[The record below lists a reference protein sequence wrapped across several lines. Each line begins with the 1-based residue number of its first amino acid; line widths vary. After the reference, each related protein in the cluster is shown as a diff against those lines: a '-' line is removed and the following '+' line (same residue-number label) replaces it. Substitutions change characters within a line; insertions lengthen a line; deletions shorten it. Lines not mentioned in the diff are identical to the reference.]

1 MRGLN
6 PQERGQSTYSAV
18 QLLYD
23 QWMLIRPYR
32 TKFIFA
38 SLSRLIGDVVWLYP
52 PIALAGA
59 ITFLSSYH
67 TGSSLEPLY
76 LIFILWFGAA
86 VVRTVSQL
94 TAKRF
99 GYEVGQRAATD
110 ASFQT
115 TKHLTKLDI
124 EWHEQEHSGNKL
136 KRIHNAELGTIT
148 LNYLWFNSMIEIMV
162 NIVGVVWILST
173 IDLFFAGY
181 VAVFLILFFSLARYF
196 IPRAAAASLEV
207 NKQEEVIQGT
217 LFEIVA
223 NIRTVKILGA
233 AKALLAQLTLGYV
246 EFVRRVQIRIWRN
259 QSRVYFLAWF
269 AESFRIGGVVII
281 GWGIVEGQYEVG
293 FIILFYQFFSKVWE
307 SISELANNIQE
318 FMNARYAIERRRAMQ
333 LEPVRIDTVEG
344 KGAHPEEWRVL
355 HLRDVSF
362 SYGGN
367 GALHAI
373 TFDVKRG
380 EKIGIV
386 GLSGAGKST
395 LFKLL
400 LKERE
405 DFTGAIQFDETPIQS
420 IERESYFMHVSAVLQ
435 DTEVFN
441 LTLRDNISISGDSS
455 QEQLDRALEIA
466 HITDFVHKLPKGL
479 DTIIGEK
486 GIRLSGG
493 ERQRLGIARAI
504 YKAPQLLLLDEAT
517 SHLDSESEEKIRD
530 SLAHFFENVTAIV
543 VAHRLST
550 IRAMDKILVIEGG
563 QLVEAGSFDDLY
575 QKHGRFFELWEKQK
589 L

>member
-1 MRGLN
+1 M
-6 PQERGQSTYSAV
+6 T
-18 QLLYD
+18 
-23 QWMLIRPYR
+23 RPYR
-32 TKFIFA
+32 LKFIFA
-38 SLSRLIGDVVWLYP
+38 SIARLVGDVVWLYP
-52 PIALAGA
+52 PVALAGV
-59 ITFLSSYH
+59 ITFLSAY
-67 TGSSLEPLY
+67 GAGQSLSPLY
-76 LIFILWFGAA
+76 VIFALWLGASL
-86 VVRTVSQL
+86 VRTLSQL
-94 TAKRF
+94 TAKRL
-99 GYEVGQRAATD
+99 GYEVGQRVATD

-115 TKHLTKLDI
+115 TEHLTKLDI

-136 KRIHNAELGTIT
+136 KRIHNAEQGTVT

-162 NIVGVVWILST
+162 NIVGVIWILST

-181 VAVFLILFFSLARYF
+181 VAIFLVLFFALARYF

-233 AKALLAQLTLGYV
+233 ARALLEKLHLGYV

-269 AESFRIGGVVII
+269 AELFRICGVGII
-281 GWGIVEGQYEVG
+281 VYGLLHGTYEIG
-293 FIILFYQFFSKVWE
+293 FIMLFYMFFGKVWE
-307 SISELANNIQE
+307 SIGELANNVQE
-318 FMNARYAIERRRAMQ
+318 FTNARYAIERRRAMQ
-333 LEPVRIDTVEG
+333 QEPIRIDITEG
-344 KGAHPEEWRVL
+344 KVRHPENWRML
-355 HLRDVSF
+355 HVRDVSF

-367 GALHAI
+367 GALSNI
-373 TFDVKRG
+373 SFDVKRG

-405 DFTGAIQFDETPIQS
+405 DFTGEILFDDTPIQT
-420 IERESYFMHVSAVLQ
+420 IERESYFNHVSAVLQ

-441 LTLRDNISISGDSS
+441 LTLAENIGISGATS
-455 QEQLDRALEIA
+455 QEHLDRALEIA
-466 HITDFVHKLPKGL
+466 HVTDFLHKLPNGL

-493 ERQRLGIARAI
+493 ERQRLGLARAI

-563 QLVEAGSFDDLY
+563 QLIESGSFDVLY
-575 QKHGRFFELWEKQK
+575 EKRGRFFELWEKQK